1 MRRQSDLTLYQ
12 MQADIAKVL
21 ANPVRLRILDQIGTG
36 EVAYGTL
43 LSRLGISKTNLSQHR
58 ANLRKGGILSVRRE
72 GVHVH
77 YRMTYPEIKELC
89 SAMRGILA
97 KHLNETG
104 RQAKLL
110 MRRGVGPARFSRT
123 SVPALPGRFL
133 LTG

>member
-1 MRRQSDLTLYQ
+1 MRRQADLALYQ
-12 MQADIAKVL
+12 MQAETAKVL

-36 EVAYGTL
+36 EIAYGTL
-43 LSRLGISKTNLSQHR
+43 LGRLGSSKTILSQHL
-58 ANLRKGGILSVRRE
+58 AILRKGGILSVRRE

-77 YRMTYPEIKELC
+77 YRLTYPEIKSLC

-110 MRRGVGPARFSRT
+110 MRRV
-123 SVPALPGRFL
+123 V
-133 LTG
+133 

>member
-1 MRRQSDLTLYQ
+1 MRRQSDLALYQ

-43 LSRLGISKTNLSQHR
+43 LSRLGISKTNLSQHL
-58 ANLRKGGILSVRRE
+58 AILRKGGILSVRRE

-77 YRMTYPEIKELC
+77 YRLTYPEIKGLC
-89 SAMRGILA
+89 SAMRGILT
-97 KHLNETG
+97 KHLNEAG

-110 MRRGVGPARFSRT
+110 MRRV
-123 SVPALPGRFL
+123 V
-133 LTG
+133 

>member
-1 MRRQSDLTLYQ
+1 MRRQSNLALYQ
-12 MQADIAKVL
+12 MQAEIAKVL

-43 LSRLGISKTNLSQHR
+43 LSRLGISKTNLSQHL
-58 ANLRKGGILSVRRE
+58 AILRKGGILSVRRE

-77 YRMTYPEIKELC
+77 YRLTYPEIRDLC

-110 MRRGVGPARFSRT
+110 MRRV
-123 SVPALPGRFL
+123 V
-133 LTG
+133 

>member
-12 MQADIAKVL
+12 MQAEIAKVL

-43 LSRLGISKTNLSQHR
+43 LGRLGISKTNLSQHL
-58 ANLRKGGILSVRRE
+58 AILRKGGILSVRRE

-77 YRMTYPEIKELC
+77 YRLTYPEIKDLC

-110 MRRGVGPARFSRT
+110 MRRV
-123 SVPALPGRFL
+123 V
-133 LTG
+133 